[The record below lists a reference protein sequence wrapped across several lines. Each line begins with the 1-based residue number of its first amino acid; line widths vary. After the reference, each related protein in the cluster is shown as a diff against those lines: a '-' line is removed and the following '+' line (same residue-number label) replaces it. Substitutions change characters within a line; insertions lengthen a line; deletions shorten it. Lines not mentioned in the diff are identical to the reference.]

1 MIFNLPLSDGMV
13 QKMKLYIKETGTIK
27 TLEIIDPKTGCNYIS
42 DFIGK
47 IPESEHKLEKAG
59 RDDVDYEIS
68 QDDYEWLADIVRHHQ
83 ALNIRIRELEEKH
96 DYNAIYDLI
105 ISL

>member
-1 MIFNLPLSDGMV
+1 
-13 QKMKLYIKETGTIK
+13 MKLYIKETGTIK

-59 RDDVDYEIS
+59 RDD
-68 QDDYEWLADIVRHHQ
+68 YEWLADIVRHHQ
-83 ALNIRIRELEEKH
+83 DLRNRIHELEEKN
-96 DYNAIYDLI
+96 DINAIYDLI
-105 ISL
+105 IIL